1 MKKLLSIFVFTLL
14 TSFWCTAQ
22 EVYYELYKS
31 QDWEKLTKK
40 LEPVL
45 RKQPKNVVANH
56 VAGMMY
62 ANQNYPGY
70 SYDIDTVCQRLFE
83 ATYALHSVSQCNQFL
98 KNYKR
103 APKELLDS
111 ITTLRNMWAF
121 EDAQKVNTKDAY
133 QTFITTYPD
142 AKEIST
148 AIKRRDSIA
157 FNETVR
163 KNSCDAYLDFVKTYP
178 QSDYISQVQKL
189 YLEKISSAN
198 TEGKTFADY
207 EKYVI
212 ANPKDKNSTFAIRK
226 MIEVAKSQKDMNL
239 FQKAVEYSRDIDFEY
254 ALYEFYKE
262 FCSQVKSYT
271 NSQSKKKSCQI
282 KTSKIFSLFE

>member
-1 MKKLLSIFVFTLL
+1 MKKFLSIFIFVLL

-45 RKQPKNVVANH
+45 QKQPKNVVANH

-70 SYDIDTVCQRLFE
+70 SYDKAYNYLQTTKTELGKMSSADRQKYSKYLTVKKVQKDFDTVCQRLFE

-121 EDAQKVNTKDAY
+121 EDVQKVNTKDAY
-133 QTFITTYPD
+133 QTFITTYPE
-142 AKEIST
+142 AKEISM
-148 AIKRRDSIA
+148 AVKKRDSIA

-163 KNSCDAYLDFVKTYP
+163 KNSCDAYLDFIKTYP
-178 QSDYISQVQKL
+178 QSDYIQQVQKL
-189 YLEKISSAN
+189 Y
-198 TEGKTFADY
+198 
-207 EKYVI
+207 YVQL
-212 ANPKDKNSTFAIRK
+212 K
-226 MIEVAKSQKDMNL
+226 
-239 FQKAVEYSRDIDFEY
+239 
-254 ALYEFYKE
+254 
-262 FCSQVKSYT
+262 
-271 NSQSKKKSCQI
+271 QI
-282 KTSKIFSLFE
+282 IMENIF